1 MKRRFI
7 ALAGPAALGALMA
20 SSSPLA
26 LAQDPGTGDQ
36 AAQPAAAAPVAEA
49 PKPVANGNVVVRIQ
63 VAGTRRIEES
73 TIRQYLPFAE
83 GDRYSDALGD
93 TALKALTATGLFADV
108 TIRESG
114 GVVQIEVIENPVINS
129 VNYEGNSRLD
139 DDDLSK
145 ESQLAPRQILSR
157 PKVQSDIQRI
167 QELYRRAGRFA
178 ATIEPKIIELPQNRI
193 DLVYEI
199 DEGPET
205 GILDI
210 SFLGNTKFTDRE
222 LRQEIVTTE
231 SEWWKFFASQDNY
244 DPDRITFDREQLR
257 RFYLRNGYADF
268 RVVSAIAE
276 LARDNAGFYVTF
288 TLEEGDLYNFGDV
301 SIESK
306 VAELDPNEMSDLVK
320 FSTGDTYNAELIEK
334 TVEAL
339 TYYAGTR
346 GYAFAEVRPR
356 VKRDAKGHL
365 INVVFVVE
373 QGPRVY
379 IERINIVGNT
389 RTLDRVIRR
398 EFRLAEGDAYNK
410 VLVDRSKSRVQGL
423 GYFKNVEIAEEQGSA
438 PDKTILNVNLEETT
452 TGELQFGVGYSSQE
466 GVIGDVSVSERN
478 LLGRGQFLRLR
489 ASISNLRKQ
498 FDFRFTEPY
507 FLDRNMAAGVDL
519 YNITSTYDE
528 SSYEATT
535 IGGGLRIGFPLSEFS
550 RLGVRYALRKD
561 DIKAFSDA
569 TDFIK
574 ALEGD
579 FLTSVIGMDYVYDNR
594 DNPSKP
600 MNGYVIQVS
609 GDFAGVGGDVKY
621 YRGEAEATWYKRLW
635 SDDFILSV
643 GGDVGYIATWDKDT
657 PLRLNDRF
665 FKGGPSFRGFETAGV
680 GPRQTVTTVTTKIS
694 DNSVIGTSTG
704 DDSIGAEA
712 YAIGTVELT
721 VPNYLPDDLGIDTSL
736 FVDFGTVGLVD
747 GAGGCSVTV
756 TDNHVDAIPPS
767 TSDPDGTAAQAATN
781 RFTTTSCIE
790 DNLAFRASAGISVF
804 WDSPFGRVRLDFSKV
819 FAKEDYDKT
828 EAFRFSAGTQF

>member
-20 SSSPLA
+20 SASPIV
-26 LAQDPGTGDQ
+26 LAQTQ
-36 AAQPAAAAPVAEA
+36 EAAAPVASA
-49 PKPVANGNVVVRIQ
+49 PAESGPVITRIQ
-63 VAGTRRIEES
+63 VMGTRRIEEA
-73 TIRQYLPFAE
+73 TIRQYLPFSE
-83 GDRYSDALGD
+83 GDRYTDSKGDAG
-93 TALKALTATGLFADV
+93 LKALSATGLFADV
-108 TIRESG
+108 TVRESG

-145 ESQLAPRQILSR
+145 ESQLRPRQILSR
-157 PKVQSDIQRI
+157 AQVTSDIARM

-178 ATIEPKIIELPQNRI
+178 ATIDPKIIELPQNRV
-193 DLVYEI
+193 DMVYEI

-210 SFLGNTKFTDRE
+210 SFLNNTVFSDRE

-268 RVVSAIAE
+268 EVVSATAE

-288 TLEEGDLYNFGDV
+288 TLSEGERYNFGEV
-301 SIESK
+301 SIDSK
-306 VAELDPNEMSDLVK
+306 VAELSVEEMSDLVK

-334 TVEAL
+334 TVESL
-339 TYYAGTR
+339 TYYAGTH

-356 VKRDAKGHL
+356 VRRDTKGRL
-365 INVVFVVE
+365 INVVFAVE

-379 IERINIVGNT
+379 VERINIVGNT

-410 VLVDRSKSRVQGL
+410 VLVDRSRNRVRGL
-423 GYFKNVEIAEEQGSA
+423 GYFKNVEIAEEEGSA

-466 GVIGDVSVSERN
+466 GVIGDISVSERN

-489 ASISNLRKQ
+489 ASISNRRKQ

-507 FLDRNMAAGVDL
+507 FLDRNMAAGVDV
-519 YNITSTYDE
+519 YNITSSYEE

-535 IGGGLRIGFPLSEFS
+535 LGAGLRIGFPLSEFS
-550 RLGVRYALRKD
+550 RLGLRYSIRQDEIDAY
-561 DIKAFSDA
+561 FDA

-574 ALEGD
+574 DLEGK
-579 FLTSVIGMDYVYDNR
+579 FFTSVVGFDYVYDDR
-594 DNPSKP
+594 DNPQRP
-600 MNGYVIQVS
+600 MSGFLVQVS

-621 YRGEAEATWYKRLW
+621 YRGEVEATWYRRLW
-635 SDDFILSV
+635 SDDLILSV
-643 GGDVGYIATWDKDT
+643 GGDLGYIATWDADV

-665 FKGGPSFRGFETAGV
+665 FKGGQSFRGFETAGV
-680 GPRQTVTTVTTKIS
+680 GPRQIVTTVQTKIS
-694 DNSVIGTSTG
+694 DNSVVATTES
-704 DDSIGAEA
+704 DDSIGAEV

-721 VPNYLPDDLGIDTSL
+721 VPNYLPDELGIDTSL
-736 FVDFGTVGLVD
+736 FVDFGAVGVVD
-747 GAGGCSVTV
+747 NAGPCTTRV
-756 TDNHVDAIPPS
+756 TDDSRPAVPPS
-767 TSDPDGTAAQAATN
+767 SSDPDGTPAVPAQNT
-781 RFTTTSCIE
+781 FTTTSCIE
-790 DNLAFRASAGISVF
+790 DDLAFRASAGLSVF

>member
-20 SSSPLA
+20 SASPIV
-26 LAQDPGTGDQ
+26 LAQTPEAQAPEATAPASSGTIIT
-36 AAQPAAAAPVAEA
+36 
-49 PKPVANGNVVVRIQ
+49 RIQ

-73 TIRQYLPFAE
+73 TIRQYLPFTE
-83 GDRYSDALGD
+83 GQRYTEALGD
-93 TALKALTATGLFADV
+93 QALKALSATGLFADV

-145 ESQLAPRQILSR
+145 ESQLQPRQILSR
-157 PKVQSDIQRI
+157 AQVQSDIARM

-178 ATIEPKIIELPQNRI
+178 ATIDPKIIELPQNRV

-210 SFLGNTKFTDRE
+210 SFLGNTVFTDRE
-222 LRQEIVTTE
+222 LKQEIVTTE

-268 RVVSAIAE
+268 QVVSAIAE
-276 LARDNAGFYVTF
+276 LSRDNSGFYVTF
-288 TLEEGDLYNFGDV
+288 TLEEGERYNFGEV
-301 SIESK
+301 NIESS
-306 VAELDPNEMSDLVK
+306 VAELSVAEMSELIK
-320 FSTGDTYNAELIEK
+320 FGTGDTYNAELIEK

-339 TYYAGTR
+339 TYYAGTH

-356 VKRDAKGHL
+356 VKRDAKGRL

-379 IERINIVGNT
+379 IERINIIGNT
-389 RTLDRVIRR
+389 RTLDKVIRR

-410 VLVDRSKSRVQGL
+410 VLVDRSKTRIQGL
-423 GYFKNVEIAEEQGSA
+423 GYFKNVEIAEEAGSA

-466 GVIGDVSVSERN
+466 GVIGDISVSERN

-507 FLDRNMAAGVDL
+507 FLDRNMAAGIDA
-519 YNITSTYDE
+519 YNITSTYEE

-550 RLGVRYALRKD
+550 RLGLRYALRRD
-561 DIKAFSDA
+561 DINAFSDA

-574 ALEGD
+574 SLEGD
-579 FLTSVIGMDYVYDNR
+579 FLTSVIGFDYVYDDR
-594 DNPSKP
+594 DNPTKP
-600 MNGYVIQVS
+600 MKGFVVQVS
-609 GDFAGVGGDVKY
+609 GDFAGIGGDVKY
-621 YRGEAEATWYKRLW
+621 YRGEVDATWYQRLW
-635 SDDFILSV
+635 SDDLILSV
-643 GGDVGYIATWDKDT
+643 SGTAGYIATWDSDT

-680 GPRQTVTTVTTKIS
+680 GPRQLVTYEQNKIS
-694 DNSVIGTSTG
+694 DGSLVATSEA
-704 DDSIGAEA
+704 DDSIGGEL
-712 YAIGTVELT
+712 YAIGTVEVT

-736 FVDFGTVGLVD
+736 FVDFGAVGMVD
-747 GAGGCSVTV
+747 GAGPCTVTV
-756 TDNHVDAIPPS
+756 TDDHVDAIPPS
-767 TSDPDGTAAQAATN
+767 ASDPDGTPAKPAENT
-781 RFTTTSCIE
+781 FTTTSCIE
-790 DNLAFRASAGISVF
+790 DDFAPRLSAGLSVF

-819 FAKEDYDKT
+819 FLKEDYDKT